1 MAHRST
7 KAVEEEDTC
16 IIDAPFG
23 PPYRKTLKKKIA
35 YPPPFWGI
43 EDSHGADVGTHSS
56 RNADLVMTATAVV
69 SIEINDT

>member
-1 MAHRST
+1 MYHRRSLRT
-7 KAVEEEDTC
+7 SLSEN
-16 IIDAPFG
+16 PQ
-23 PPYRKTLKKKIA
+23 KKIA